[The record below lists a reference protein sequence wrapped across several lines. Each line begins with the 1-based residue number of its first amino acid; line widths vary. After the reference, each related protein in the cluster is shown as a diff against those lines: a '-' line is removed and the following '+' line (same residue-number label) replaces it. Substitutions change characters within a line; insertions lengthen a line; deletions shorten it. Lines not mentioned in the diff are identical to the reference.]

1 MASVEELWLHWSRPL
16 HSSRLADLARRSAL
30 SRGCPMALDAAS
42 ALSPGYHAERP
53 LLPRGAPAV
62 CGEPPEQLDAKYAR
76 YARLDP
82 YGVICRGL
90 LVLVEAPRLTLAAA
104 VLLLLCST
112 TSWAACACSPPRG
125 VEEEDG
131 PVPVLRALAGSAV
144 HLLLLSVVVY
154 MVQ

>member
-1 MASVEELWLHWSRPL
+1 
-16 HSSRLADLARRSAL
+16 
-30 SRGCPMALDAAS
+30 MALDAAS

-62 CGEPPEQLDAKYAR
+62 CGEPPEELDAKYAR
-76 YARLDP
+76 RYP

-90 LVLVEAPRLTLAAA
+90 LVPAEAPRLTLVAV

-112 TSWAACACSPPRG
+112 TSWALAEWRRVVLAPG
-125 VEEEDG
+125 
-131 PVPVLRALAGSAV
+131 PVLRALAGSAV
-144 HLLLLSVVVY
+144 HLLLLWVIVY

>member
-30 SRGCPMALDAAS
+30 SCGCPMALDAAS

-62 CGEPPEQLDAKYAR
+62 CGEPPEELDAKYAR
-76 YARLDP
+76 RYP

-90 LVLVEAPRLTLAAA
+90 LVPAEAPRLTLVAV

-125 VEEEDG
+125 VEEEGG
-131 PVPVLRALAGSAV
+131 PAPVLRALAGSAV
-144 HLLLLSVVVY
+144 HLLLLSLIVY